1 DTPGLNRAGLITAT
15 LTFSLDGRDYE
26 FVVFEETFA
35 EEQFFAQKYPGG
47 VEYSLV
53 LANQFRGQNCHLNVY
68 LNGVVVYT
76 SDS

>member
-1 DTPGLNRAGLITAT
+1 MTVHQPKNGVTFQGTLKSDTPGLNRAGLITAT

-35 EEQFFAQKYPGG
+35 EEQFFAQKYP
-47 VEYSLV
+47 
-53 LANQFRGQNCHLNVY
+53 